1 MIKFLIGAAAI
12 VLVAPAV
19 AQIAPAASQR
29 PLPVQRVHTRAEVQ
43 TTAAQMFARLDTNRD
58 GFVTKAEADAART
71 QFRSRFAARAGE
83 KHGAAF
89 DRMDANHDGSV
100 TRQEWDARSAQRQQR
115 VAAKGAKATRA
126 GDLGMRGMHGFGGR
140 MFEMADANRDGRV
153 SLQEAQTAALQHFDM
168 MDANRD
174 GQVTPQERGQM
185 RQQMRGHR
193 G

>member
-1 MIKFLIGAAAI
+1 MTKFLIGAAALA
-12 VLVAPAV
+12 LVAPAV
-19 AQIAPAASQR
+19 AQVAPAAPQR
-29 PLPVQRVHTRAEVQ
+29 PLPAQRIHTRAEIQ
-43 TTAAQMFARLDTNRD
+43 ATTAQMFARVDANRD

-71 QFRSRFAARAGE
+71 QFRSQFAARGGE
-83 KHGAAF
+83 KRGKAF
-89 DRMDANHDGSV
+89 DRIDANRDGSV
-100 TRQEWDARSAQRQQR
+100 SREEWDARRAQRQQR
-115 VAAKGAKATRA
+115 FAADGAKAPRA
-126 GDLGMRGMHGFGGR
+126 GMRGMRGMHGLSGR